1 MLCEFFS
8 GRRSSEL
15 LLQAESALLETV
27 ELVSQVHRE
36 TNGPPLVGNSAGDG
50 LTNPPERV
58 GTELVPFRSVKF
70 LDGAQQPEIA
80 FLNEVFQRQAAPLI
94 AFGNAHHQF

>member
-1 MLCEFFS
+1 M
-8 GRRSSEL
+8 
-15 LLQAESALLETV
+15 
-27 ELVSQVHRE
+27 HRE
-36 TNGPPLVGNSAGDG
+36 ANDPSLVGDRTGDG
-50 LTNPPERV
+50 LTDPPERV
-58 GTELVPFRSVKF
+58 GTELVPLRMVKF

>member
-1 MLCEFFS
+1 MRCEFFS

-15 LLQAESALLETV
+15 LLQAQVALLEAV
-27 ELVSQVHRE
+27 ELVSQVNRE

-58 GTELVPFRSVKF
+58 GTEFLPFRAVKF
-70 LDGAQQPEIA
+70 LAGAHEPQISFFNKVLPCPTP
-80 FLNEVFQRQAAPLI
+80 PLTR
-94 AFGNAHHQF
+94 FSKPP